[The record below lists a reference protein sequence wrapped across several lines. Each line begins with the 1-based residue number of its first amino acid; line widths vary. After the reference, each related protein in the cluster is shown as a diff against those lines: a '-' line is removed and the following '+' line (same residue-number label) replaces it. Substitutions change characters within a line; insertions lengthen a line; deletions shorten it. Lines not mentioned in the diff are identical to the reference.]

1 MLWVRPGFLDAK
13 ANLCCCVK
21 VLMQVDFPALERP
34 TKANSGKFS
43 AGKKSSEGA
52 VVKNLAVCIQPMA
65 IFSAA
70 AFSVLAICSGVG
82 SVAVDAGVGVAAFA
96 GELGE
101 DVVITPIRTAMSA
114 VLLRRLVGNYQN
126 CRKAA
131 RAL

>member
-1 MLWVRPGFLDAK
+1 
-13 ANLCCCVK
+13 
-21 VLMQVDFPALERP
+21 MQVDFPALERP

-70 AFSVLAICSGVG
+70 AFAALATCSGVG
-82 SVAVDAGVGVAAFA
+82 SVAVDADVGVAAFA
-96 GELGE
+96 GEFGE
-101 DVVITPIRTAMSA
+101 DMVITPIRTAMSA

-126 CRKAA
+126 CQKAA
-131 RAL
+131 RSL

>member
-1 MLWVRPGFLDAK
+1 
-13 ANLCCCVK
+13 
-21 VLMQVDFPALERP
+21 MQVDFPALERP

-82 SVAVDAGVGVAAFA
+82 SVAVAVGALAGDF
-96 GELGE
+96 GEN
-101 DVVITPIRTAMSA
+101 VVIAPIRTAMSA

-131 RAL
+131 RSL

>member
-1 MLWVRPGFLDAK
+1 
-13 ANLCCCVK
+13 
-21 VLMQVDFPALERP
+21 MQVDFPALERP

-65 IFSAA
+65 IFWAATCSAEA
-70 AFSVLAICSGVG
+70 

-96 GELGE
+96 GEFGE

-114 VLLRRLVGNYQN
+114 VLMHRLVGNYQN
-126 CRKAA
+126 CQKAA
-131 RAL
+131 RSL